1 MPLLDKDHLDRML
14 AKENTFCH
22 QCKRYTR
29 QNYCR
34 QCDEFFQEGH
44 AIDCPAKAE
53 ESQTGQAHDGHRTYD
68 LTKTAQENLDSTSI
82 FK

>member
-1 MPLLDKDHLDRML
+1 MPLLDKEHLDRML
-14 AKENTFCH
+14 AKENVFCH

-44 AIDCPAKAE
+44 VPDCPAKAE
-53 ESQTGQAHDGHRTYD
+53 ENHDGHRTYD
-68 LTKTAQENLDSTSI
+68 LTKTAQENVDSTSI
-82 FK
+82 FKRE

>member
-1 MPLLDKDHLDRML
+1 MPLLDKEHLDRML

-29 QNYCR
+29 ENYCR

-44 AIDCPAKAE
+44 TPDCPAKE
-53 ESQTGQAHDGHRTYD
+53 NHDGHRMYD
-68 LTKTAQENLDSTSI
+68 LNKTAQENLDSTRI